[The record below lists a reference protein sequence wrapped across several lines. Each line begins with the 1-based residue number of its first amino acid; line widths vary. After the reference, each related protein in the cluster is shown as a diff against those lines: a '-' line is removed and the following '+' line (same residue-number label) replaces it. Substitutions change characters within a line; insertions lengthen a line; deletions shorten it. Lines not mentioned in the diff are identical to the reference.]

1 MTRQTYSIDQIKNML
16 LDRLGDVVYHYAPPA
31 SGSYTHHG
39 LYFTL
44 NPGRA
49 DRSVGSFCIHM
60 GGAKAGRWIDYAM
73 APRGGERTSC
83 ASGDVLDLI
92 GLSLGLSDPGEILKE
107 ARAFLGLETISPEV
121 RRQRERSAA
130 EAKRRREDQAR
141 RDALEAEKR
150 ARRAQALWL
159 EASPELRGTPVDHY
173 LRDARGI
180 DLSALGRAPGVLRFH
195 PACWYQHTDKETGE
209 VIEGRFPAM
218 LAAVCDRKGG
228 FAAVHR
234 TYLGRGRGG
243 AWGKA
248 DLPEPKKVMGDY
260 RGAAI
265 NIWRGT
271 GPRGGKP
278 ASLPQC
284 PPGSHVF
291 IAEGIEDALSVVVL
305 RPAVRVIA
313 AISLSNMGGVELP
326 RNVARV
332 TLVADLD
339 EHEQAQK
346 ALARA
351 VELHRKAGREVR
363 LFQNRWGGK
372 DLNDALRQALEAERE
387 KEDADD

>member
-1 MTRQTYSIDQIKNML
+1 MTRQTYSIGQIKDML
-16 LDRLGDVVYHYAPPA
+16 LDRLDSVVFHYAPPA

-60 GGAKAGRWIDYAM
+60 SGPKAGRWIDYAM
-73 APRGGERTSC
+73 AALPGNKTSC

-92 GLSLGLSDPGEILKE
+92 GLSLGLSSPGDVLKE
-107 ARAFLGLETISPEV
+107 ARAFLGLETESPDV
-121 RRQRERSAA
+121 RRQREKSAA
-130 EAKRRREDQAR
+130 DARRRREAQAR
-141 RDALEAEKR
+141 DDAAAAKKK
-150 ARRAQALWL
+150 AGRAQALWL
-159 EASPELRGTPVDHY
+159 AASPELRGSPVDHY

-180 DLSALGRAPGVLRFH
+180 DLGALGRAPGALRFH
-195 PACWYQHTDKETGE
+195 PACWYKHMDPETGE
-209 VIEGRFPAM
+209 VIEGKFPAM
-218 LAAVCDRKGG
+218 LAAVSNARGE

-234 TYLGRGRGG
+234 TYLGRGAGG
-243 AWGKA
+243 VWGKA
-248 DLPEPKKVMGDY
+248 AVPEPKKVWGDY
-260 RGAAI
+260 QGAAI

-284 PPGSHVF
+284 PAGSHVF
-291 IAEGIEDALSVVVL
+291 ITEGIEDALSVVVL
-305 RPAVRVIA
+305 RPALRVLA
-313 AISLSNMGGVELP
+313 AISLSNIGGVVLP

-339 EHEQAQK
+339 EHEQARA
-346 ALARA
+346 ALSRA
-351 VELHRKAGREVR
+351 VDQHRKAGREVR

-372 DLNDALRQALEAERE
+372 DLNDALRAAQKSSEGAA
-387 KEDADD
+387 